1 MGPCIGFFF
10 FTYVKIDLGA
20 MPNII
25 LGGVA
30 GEAFNAIDN
39 YLESR
44 RWSQ

>member
-1 MGPCIGFFF
+1 
-10 FTYVKIDLGA
+10 

-44 RWSQ
+44 GVAGEAFNAIDNYLESRGWSQ

>member
-1 MGPCIGFFF
+1 MGPFIGFFF
-10 FTYVKIDLGA
+10 SRMLKIDLGA
-20 MPNII
+20 MPNIF